1 MINHQKKEPK
11 VPFEPPTHMKL
22 VINHFYQNRR
32 VKGNPGSLVINQ
44 FHGNR
49 RFVRNLGS
57 LPLLFNCKIAGFAP
71 FYIIKGSMAL
81 RQFF

>member
-1 MINHQKKEPK
+1 M
-11 VPFEPPTHMKL
+11 VPFEPPTFIEL
-22 VINHFYQNRR
+22 VVNNFYQNRR
-32 VKGNPGSLVINQ
+32 VKGNLGSLVINQ

-57 LPLLFNCKIAGFAP
+57 LLFDVEIAGFAP